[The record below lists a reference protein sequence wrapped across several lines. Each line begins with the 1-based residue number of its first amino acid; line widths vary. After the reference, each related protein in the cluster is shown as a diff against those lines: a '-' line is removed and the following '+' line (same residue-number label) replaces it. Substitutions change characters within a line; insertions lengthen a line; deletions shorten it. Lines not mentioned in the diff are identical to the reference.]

1 MGITAHWIESHTKS
15 PTSWSLV
22 SEVIAFRALSGSHT
36 GANLGR
42 YFVSLCERAGI
53 VVDHSTKVCTSFSP
67 FEHDSIL
74 ASFSAS
80 LLTI

>member
-1 MGITAHWIESHTKS
+1 MGITAHWIESPVKI

-22 SEVIAFRALSGSHT
+22 SEVIAFRAISGSHT

-53 VVDHSTKVCTSFSP
+53 IVDHTTKVHTYNVLCLK
-67 FEHDSIL
+67 I
-74 ASFSAS
+74 
-80 LLTI
+80 I